1 MFRHI
6 LVPTDGSSL
15 AAKGVNSGVRLAKAL
30 ATLEREARQ
39 AGVRCTKQVITAPQP
54 WQGILKVACVLAHS
68 KIPLLVI
75 R

>member
-54 WQGILKVACVLAHS
+54 WQGLKVACVLAHS
-68 KIPLLVI
+68 KIPVLVI
-75 R
+75 P